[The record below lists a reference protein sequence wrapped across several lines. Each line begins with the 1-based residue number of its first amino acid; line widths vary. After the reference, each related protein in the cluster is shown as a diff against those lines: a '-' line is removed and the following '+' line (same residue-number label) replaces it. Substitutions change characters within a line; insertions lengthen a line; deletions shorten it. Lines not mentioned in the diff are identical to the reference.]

1 MRCAL
6 AGKKIARHRGVA
18 ASPRAV
24 EKVPVPF
31 FLVNVTMERAT
42 AACHGKKVPV
52 PNGINL
58 SQLVTTPAF
67 ADIYHIRARRDLLSE

>member
-1 MRCAL
+1 MYS
-6 AGKKIARHRGVA
+6 KM
-18 ASPRAV
+18 SS
-24 EKVPVPF
+24 
-31 FLVNVTMERAT
+31 
-42 AACHGKKVPV
+42 V

>member
-1 MRCAL
+1 M
-6 AGKKIARHRGVA
+6 
-18 ASPRAV
+18 SS
-24 EKVPVPF
+24 VPISDSW
-31 FLVNVTMERAT
+31 LMLDWEMSS
-42 AACHGKKVPV
+42 V